1 MLSKNYKPKEDIMG
15 NRCLI
20 AFKEKE
26 SKKKKEDVPCIY
38 LHWNG
43 GRDSVEAFLDASKRL
58 GVRTNDQ
65 FYGMARMTQIIS
77 NYLGG
82 TLSIGI
88 SNVGDWDLGFLDN
101 GVYWVDGLE
110 IYDRTDTYDG
120 FKEQL
125 SYDHEGMVK
134 DIIARNSFVHEETD
148 EVV

>member
-1 MLSKNYKPKEDIMG
+1 MG

-26 SKKKKEDVPCIY
+26 SKKKKEEVPCIY

-82 TLSIGI
+82 TLSIGV

-120 FKEQL
+120 FEEQKE
-125 SYDHEGMVK
+125 YDHEEMVK
-134 DIIARNSFVHEETD
+134 EIIDRNSFVHEET
-148 EVV
+148 EVVR

>member
-1 MLSKNYKPKEDIMG
+1 MG

-26 SKKKKEDVPCIY
+26 SKKKKEEVPCIY

-65 FYGMARMTQIIS
+65 SYGMARMTQIIS

-88 SNVGDWDLGFLDN
+88 SNVGDWDLDFLDN

-110 IYDRTDTYDG
+110 IYDRTNTYDG
-120 FKEQL
+120 FEEQKE
-125 SYDHEGMVK
+125 YDHEEMVK
-134 DIIARNSFVHEETD
+134 EIIDRNSFVHEET
-148 EVV
+148 EVVR

>member
-1 MLSKNYKPKEDIMG
+1 MG

-26 SKKKKEDVPCIY
+26 SKKKKEEVPCIY

-82 TLSIGI
+82 TLSIGV

-120 FKEQL
+120 FQEQL
-125 SYDHEGMVK
+125 SYDHEEMVQ
-134 DIIARNSFVHEETD
+134 DIIARNSFVHEET
-148 EVV
+148 EVVV

>member
-1 MLSKNYKPKEDIMG
+1 MG

-26 SKKKKEDVPCIY
+26 SKKKKEEVPCIY

-82 TLSIGI
+82 TLSIGV

-120 FKEQL
+120 FQEQL
-125 SYDHEGMVK
+125 SYDHEEMVQ
-134 DIIARNSFVHEETD
+134 DIIARNSFVHEET
-148 EVV
+148 EVIA

>member
-1 MLSKNYKPKEDIMG
+1 MG

-26 SKKKKEDVPCIY
+26 SKKKKEEVPCIY

-43 GRDSVEAFLDASKRL
+43 GRDSVEAFLDATKRL

-88 SNVGDWDLGFLDN
+88 SNVGDWDLDFLDN

-110 IYDRTDTYDG
+110 IYDRTNTYDG
-120 FKEQL
+120 FEEQKE
-125 SYDHEGMVK
+125 YDHEEMVK
-134 DIIARNSFVHEETD
+134 EIIDRNSFVHEET
-148 EVV
+148 EVVR

>member
-1 MLSKNYKPKEDIMG
+1 MG

-26 SKKKKEDVPCIY
+26 SKKKKEEVPCIY

-120 FKEQL
+120 FEEQKE
-125 SYDHEGMVK
+125 YDHEEMVK
-134 DIIARNSFVHEETD
+134 EIIDRNSFVHEET
-148 EVV
+148 EVVV

>member
-1 MLSKNYKPKEDIMG
+1 MG

-26 SKKKKEDVPCIY
+26 SKKKKEEVPCIY

-120 FKEQL
+120 FEEQKE
-125 SYDHEGMVK
+125 YDHEEMVQN
-134 DIIARNSFVHEETD
+134 IIARNSFVHEET
-148 EVV
+148 EVVV

>member
-1 MLSKNYKPKEDIMG
+1 MG

-26 SKKKKEDVPCIY
+26 SKKKKEEVPCIY

-120 FKEQL
+120 FEEQKE
-125 SYDHEGMVK
+125 YDHEEMVK
-134 DIIARNSFVHEETD
+134 EIIDRNSFVHEET
-148 EVV
+148 EVVR

>member
-1 MLSKNYKPKEDIMG
+1 MG

-26 SKKKKEDVPCIY
+26 SKKKKEEVPCIY

-120 FKEQL
+120 FQEQKE
-125 SYDHEGMVK
+125 YDHEEMVQN
-134 DIIARNSFVHEETD
+134 IIARNSFVHEEK
-148 EVV
+148 EVVV

>member
-1 MLSKNYKPKEDIMG
+1 MG

-26 SKKKKEDVPCIY
+26 SKKKKEEVPCIY

-120 FKEQL
+120 FEEQKE
-125 SYDHEGMVK
+125 YDHEEMVQN
-134 DIIARNSFVHEETD
+134 IIARNSFVHEEK
-148 EVV
+148 EVVV

>member
-1 MLSKNYKPKEDIMG
+1 MG

-26 SKKKKEDVPCIY
+26 SKKKKEEVPCIY

-43 GRDSVEAFLDASKRL
+43 GRDSVEAFLDVSKRL

-120 FKEQL
+120 FQEQL
-125 SYDHEGMVK
+125 SYDHEEMVK
-134 DIIARNSFVHEETD
+134 EIIDRNSFVHEQT
-148 EVV
+148 EVVV

>member
-1 MLSKNYKPKEDIMG
+1 MG

-26 SKKKKEDVPCIY
+26 SKKKKEEVPCIY

-120 FKEQL
+120 FQEQL
-125 SYDHEGMVK
+125 SYDHEEMVK
-134 DIIARNSFVHEETD
+134 EIIDRNSFVHEQT
-148 EVV
+148 EVVV

>member
-1 MLSKNYKPKEDIMG
+1 MG
-15 NRCLI
+15 NKCLI

-26 SKKKKEDVPCIY
+26 SKKKKEEVPCIY

-120 FKEQL
+120 FEEQKE
-125 SYDHEGMVK
+125 YDHEEMVK
-134 DIIARNSFVHEETD
+134 EIIDRNSFVHEET
-148 EVV
+148 EVVV

>member
-1 MLSKNYKPKEDIMG
+1 MG

-26 SKKKKEDVPCIY
+26 SKKKKEEVPCIY

-101 GVYWVDGLE
+101 GFYWFDGLE
-110 IYDRTDTYDG
+110 IYDITDTYDG
-120 FKEQL
+120 FEEQKE
-125 SYDHEGMVK
+125 YDHEEMVK
-134 DIIARNSFVHEETD
+134 EIIDRNSFVHEET
-148 EVV
+148 EVVV

>member
-1 MLSKNYKPKEDIMG
+1 MG

-26 SKKKKEDVPCIY
+26 SKKKKEEVPCIY

-43 GRDSVEAFLDASKRL
+43 GRDSVEAFLDATRRL
-58 GVRTNDQ
+58 GVRKNDPS
-65 FYGMARMTQIIS
+65 YAMARLTQIIA

-88 SNVGDWDLGFLDN
+88 SSVGDWALDFLDN
-101 GVYWVDGLE
+101 GIYWVDELE

-120 FKEQL
+120 HQEQN
-125 SYDHEGMVK
+125 SYDHEELVK
-134 DIIARNSFVHEETD
+134 AIIDANSFVHEVRE
-148 EVV
+148 EVA

>member
-1 MLSKNYKPKEDIMG
+1 MG

-43 GRDSVEAFLDASKRL
+43 GRDSVEAFLDATKRL
-58 GVRTNDQ
+58 GVRTHDQ
-65 FYGMARMTQIIS
+65 SYGMARLTQIIA
-77 NYLGG
+77 NFLGG

-88 SNVGDWDLGFLDN
+88 SNVGDWDLDFLDN

-110 IYDRTDTYDG
+110 IYDRTDTWEG
-120 FKEQL
+120 HQEQN
-125 SYDHEGMVK
+125 SYDHEELVK
-134 DIIARNSFVHEETD
+134 QIIDANSFVHEETN
-148 EVV
+148 EVA

>member
-1 MLSKNYKPKEDIMG
+1 MG

-26 SKKKKEDVPCIY
+26 SKKKKEEVPCIY

-110 IYDRTDTYDG
+110 IYDRTNTYDG
-120 FKEQL
+120 FEEQKE
-125 SYDHEGMVK
+125 YDHEEMVK
-134 DIIARNSFVHEETD
+134 EIIDRNSFVHEET
-148 EVV
+148 EVVR

>member
-1 MLSKNYKPKEDIMG
+1 MG

-26 SKKKKEDVPCIY
+26 SKKKKEEVPCIY

-43 GRDSVEAFLDASKRL
+43 GRDSVEAFLDATKRL

-65 FYGMARMTQIIS
+65 SYGMARMTQIIS

-88 SNVGDWDLGFLDN
+88 SNVGDWDLDFLDN

-110 IYDRTDTYDG
+110 IYDRTNTYDG
-120 FKEQL
+120 FEEQKE
-125 SYDHEGMVK
+125 YDHEEMVK
-134 DIIARNSFVHEETD
+134 EIIDRNSFVHEET
-148 EVV
+148 EVVR

>member
-1 MLSKNYKPKEDIMG
+1 MG

-26 SKKKKEDVPCIY
+26 SKKKKEEVPCIY

-43 GRDSVEAFLDASKRL
+43 GRDSVETFLDATKRL

-65 FYGMARMTQIIS
+65 SYGMARMTQIIS

-88 SNVGDWDLGFLDN
+88 SNVGDWDLDFLDN

-110 IYDRTDTYDG
+110 IYDRTNTYDG
-120 FKEQL
+120 FEEQKE
-125 SYDHEGMVK
+125 YDHEEMVK
-134 DIIARNSFVHEETD
+134 EIIDRNSFVHEET
-148 EVV
+148 EVVR